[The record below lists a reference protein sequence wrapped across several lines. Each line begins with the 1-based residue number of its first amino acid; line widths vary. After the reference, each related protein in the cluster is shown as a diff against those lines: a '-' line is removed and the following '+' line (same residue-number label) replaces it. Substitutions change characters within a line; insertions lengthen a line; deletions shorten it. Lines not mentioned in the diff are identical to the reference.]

1 MTKRANI
8 HQIAVPTLVDAI
20 QGGPQLQNQQSSMF
34 LSPNTPGI
42 GSNNLD
48 YNNYG
53 NYTRDLKELKKRD
66 TKLEEKINAQNLAAA

>member
-1 MTKRANI
+1 M
-8 HQIAVPTLVDAI
+8 VDAVQNPSI
-20 QGGPQLQNQQSSMF
+20 MPQSASNLNS
-34 LSPNTPGI
+34 NTPGI

-66 TKLEEKINAQNLAAA
+66 QKLEEKINGVVNSG

>member
-1 MTKRANI
+1 MN
-8 HQIAVPTLVDAI
+8 L
-20 QGGPQLQNQQSSMF
+20 NS
-34 LSPNTPGI
+34 NTPGI

-66 TKLEEKINAQNLAAA
+66 QKLEEKNNGS